1 MKKVLLFAFAA
12 WTISS
17 CERNSKNV
25 VVVYDTINTDT
36 TLIQI
41 DSIAPDKNYSGL
53 LPCNNCD
60 GINSFL
66 TLHQDSSFQYT
77 ESKKG
82 ADNQDSL
89 IERKG
94 NYIVNMLSERNILS
108 LNFKDGTFKYFQV
121 YGDTAIKLLS
131 AEKKDLVT
139 EQNTFLK
146 KN

>member
-41 DSIAPDKNYSGL
+41 DSIAPEKNYSGL
-53 LPCNNCD
+53 LPCKNCD

-66 TLHQDSSFQYT
+66 TLHQDSSFQFA
-77 ESKKG
+77 ESKNG
-82 ADNQDSL
+82 TDTQDSL

-94 NYIVNMLSERNILS
+94 KYIVNMLSERNILTLKFNDGS
-108 LNFKDGTFKYFQV
+108 FKFFQF
-121 YGDTAIKLLS
+121 YGDTAIQLLNS
-131 AEKKDLVT
+131 EKKELETD
-139 EQNTFLK
+139 QNTFLK